1 MAQELNTTIRIT
13 MHTKIA
19 LSEYGRFQDTYSDI
33 IQRIIDENKQL
44 KSQLKHSPKPI
55 IKKKVAKKKKL
66 VSLPDDIERS
76 Q

>member
-19 LSEYGRFQDTYSDI
+19 LSEYGRFQDNYSDI
-33 IQRIIDENKQL
+33 IQRIIDENKKL
-44 KSQLKHSPKPI
+44 KSQLKHSFKPI
-55 IKKKVAKKKKL
+55 IKKKVSKKKL
-66 VSLPDDIERS
+66 ITMPDDIERS